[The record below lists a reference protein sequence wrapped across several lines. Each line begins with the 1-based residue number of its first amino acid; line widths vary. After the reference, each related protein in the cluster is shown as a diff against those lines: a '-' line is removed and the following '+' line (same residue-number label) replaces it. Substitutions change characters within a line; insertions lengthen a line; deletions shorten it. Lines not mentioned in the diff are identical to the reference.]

1 MGEAFDCRRR
11 GSAGREGRALMK
23 PSAVRRGYQAL
34 ERFGAAM
41 FRRMDN
47 LYLTLWHASRQPQRR
62 GDGLGRPDWPVTP
75 GAYVVGNPQ
84 AAIAVCTLTSN
95 ELMRPIAMLPGVAIA
110 GRLYTCNMG
119 IEKIVSNV
127 CANTN
132 IRVLLL
138 CGRDSVLFKPAQSL
152 RALVE
157 NGVTPDKHIV
167 GAQGYLPVLSGI
179 DPNAVEQ
186 FRSQITLVERIGE
199 TDVDEIGAE
208 VKRLVDEF
216 PPDPSATPAWVPV
229 RAVPSSAK
237 AQAEVE
243 GDDSRFVVLSPGGK
257 REPLS
262 YDPKG
267 YFVITLERANDRIVA
282 LHFLPDATPAH
293 SMRGGSG
300 EGMLLALIREGLV
313 TQMSHAGY
321 LGGELAKAES
331 ALRLGLQ
338 YDQDKP
344 LQQVMEAP

>member
-1 MGEAFDCRRR
+1 
-11 GSAGREGRALMK
+11 MK

-62 GDGLGRPDWPVTP
+62 GDGLCRPDWPVTP

-95 ELMRPIAMLPGVAIA
+95 DLMRPIAMLPGVAIA

-127 CANTN
+127 CANSQ
-132 IRVLLL
+132 IRALLV
-138 CGRDSVLFKPAQSL
+138 CGRESSLFQPAQSL

-157 NGVTPDKHIV
+157 NGITPAKHIV

-186 FRSQITLVERIGE
+186 FRRQIILVDRTDE
-199 TDVDEIGAE
+199 TEVKQIGAE
-208 VKRLVDEF
+208 VKRLAGDF
-216 PPDPSATPAWVPV
+216 PAAPSATLVPA
-229 RAVPSSAK
+229 ALGDLANTTET
-237 AQAEVE
+237 QDQTEVE

-282 LHFLPDATPAH
+282 RHFLPDAAPAH
-293 SMRGGSG
+293 SMRGRSG
-300 EGMLLALIREGLV
+300 EGMLLALIRAGLV

-331 ALRLGLQ
+331 ALRLGLE
-338 YDQDKP
+338 YEQDKP
-344 LQQVMEAP
+344 LQQAMEAP

>member
-1 MGEAFDCRRR
+1 METSPFRR
-11 GSAGREGRALMK
+11 A
-23 PSAVRRGYQAL
+23 YQAL

-47 LYLTLWHASRQPQRR
+47 FYLTFWHASRGVRR
-62 GDGLGRPDWPVTP
+62 RDDGLPDHVWPVTP

-127 CANTN
+127 CANAS

-138 CGRDSVLFKPAQSL
+138 CGRDSVLFKQAQSL
-152 RALVE
+152 RALME
-157 NGVTPDKHIV
+157 NGITPDKHIV
-167 GAQGYLPVLSGI
+167 GAQGYLPVLGGI

-186 FRSQITLVERIGE
+186 FRRQIMLVDRIGE

-208 VKRLVDEF
+208 VKRLVQEF
-216 PPDPSATPAWVPV
+216 PPESSAMPASVPV
-229 RAVPSSAK
+229 RNVPSSAQ
-237 AQAEVE
+237 AQDEVE

-282 LHFLPDATPAH
+282 RHYLPDATPAH
-293 SMRGGSG
+293 SMRGRSG
-300 EGMLLALIREGLV
+300 EGMLLAFIHEGLV

-331 ALRLGLQ
+331 ALRLGLE
-338 YDQDKP
+338 YEQDKQ
-344 LQQVMEAP
+344 LGAAPQAP